1 MPVCPYCRQEIT
13 MLFYS
18 PRKNLLWEAGEWA
31 IDQLDYDEAVVCSA
45 CYEELG
51 PKDLEKLGV
60 PKKVL

>member
-1 MPVCPYCRQEIT
+1 MPVCPYCGQEIT

-18 PRKNLLWEAGEWA
+18 PRRNLLWDDGKWA
-31 IDQLDYDEAVVCSA
+31 IDQLDYDEVIVCPA

-51 PKDLEKLGV
+51 PKELERLGV